1 MVFPQTT
8 QLQSNHRINLP
19 LIRHERVI
27 ARLTKNQHKVFSKLD
42 SLGRAA
48 GAYELLDLLRSD
60 GVNAIPT
67 IYRALNS
74 LTEKGLVYHIMS
86 TRTFISTPVLNN
98 PNGHKVLLVCNNCHD
113 VSLLKADD
121 TVNAVKYNAEQSG
134 FEIQS
139 AHMEILGTCSKCQ
152 NIDQN
157 IDQNIENTENKN
169 ERKNKHYTESQLHGV
184 L

>member
-1 MVFPQTT
+1 MVFPQTVT
-8 QLQSNHRINLP
+8 QAQPNQGLNLP
-19 LIRHERVI
+19 SIQYDRVI
-27 ARLTKNQHKVFSKLD
+27 ARLTRNQHKIFTKLD

-48 GAYELLDLLRSD
+48 GAYELLDLLRGD

-86 TRTFISTPVLNN
+86 TRTFITTPVLNS
-98 PNGHKVLLVCNNCHD
+98 PSGHKVLLVCHNCHD
-113 VSLLKADD
+113 VSLLDAND
-121 TVNAVKYNAEQSG
+121 TVNAVKYNAEQTG
-134 FEIQS
+134 FEIRS

-152 NIDQN
+152 TLGQ
-157 IDQNIENTENKN
+157 QTKKTENN
-169 ERKNKHYTESQLHGV
+169 SEFNNKHYNKSQLHGV